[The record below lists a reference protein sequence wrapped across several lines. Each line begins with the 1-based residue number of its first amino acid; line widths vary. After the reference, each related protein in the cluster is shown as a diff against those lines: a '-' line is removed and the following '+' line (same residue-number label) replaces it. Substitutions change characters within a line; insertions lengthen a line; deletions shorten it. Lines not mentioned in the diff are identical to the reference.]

1 MNRGVAPRLH
11 GASIS
16 APLEAYAESDSPAP
30 ASVLPRRGQQKA
42 ASRGISAWISALR
55 VVFGIAVVI
64 GVAVAVAWSAHRYAL
79 TSPRFSVRNIEV
91 RGGERVGAQQV
102 KEQGGVAVGANLFAM
117 DTAQVERGMLDNPW
131 VSSIKVTRKLP
142 NTLEVTLTERQARA
156 IAVLSGKLYLVSPS
170 GEPFKPLAPKDPIDL
185 PVITGLDPTELV
197 RDRQSELA
205 RLKHGLEVLR
215 QYERL
220 GMSRSYA
227 AQEVHLAPGGSVTLS
242 VGKAGIM
249 LNLGVGQ
256 LRQRLLMA
264 ERVVLEMRRGG
275 RVPGIVFAD
284 NLAHPERVVVRMR

>member
-1 MNRGVAPRLH
+1 MNRSVAPRLH
-11 GASIS
+11 GASVS

-30 ASVLPRRGQQKA
+30 ASVMPRRGQHTSPGA
-42 ASRGISAWISALR
+42 SAWISALR
-55 VVFGIAVVI
+55 IVFGIVMVI

-79 TSPRFSVRNIEV
+79 TSPRFAVRNIEV
-91 RGGERVGAQQV
+91 RGGERVGPQQV
-102 KEQGGVAVGANLFAM
+102 KEQGGAAVGANLFAL

-131 VSSIKVTRKLP
+131 VSSVKVTRKLP
-142 NTLEVTLTERQARA
+142 NTLEVSVTERQARA
-156 IAVLSGKLYLVSPS
+156 IAVLNGKLYLVSAS
-170 GEPFKPLAPKDPIDL
+170 GEPFKPLAAKDPVDL
-185 PVITGLDPTELV
+185 PVITGLDPTELA

-205 RLKHGLEVLR
+205 RLKRGLEVLR

>member
-1 MNRGVAPRLH
+1 MSRSVAPRLH

-16 APLEAYAESDSPAP
+16 APLEAYAESESPAP
-30 ASVLPRRGQQKA
+30 APVMARRGRQPEP
-42 ASRGISAWISALR
+42 SRRASAWLSALR
-55 VVFGIAVVI
+55 VVFGTAMVI

-79 TSPRFSVRNIEV
+79 TSPRFSLRTIEV

-102 KEQGGVAVGANLFAM
+102 KEQGGVALGGNLFAL
-117 DTAQVERGMLDNPW
+117 DTAQVERGMLENPW
-131 VSSIKVTRKLP
+131 VSSVKVARKLP
-142 NTLEVTLTERQARA
+142 NTLEVTVTERQARA

-170 GEPFKPLAPKDPIDL
+170 GEPFKPLAAKDPIDL
-185 PVITGLDPTELV
+185 PIITGLDATELA
-197 RDRQSELA
+197 RDRQNELT
-205 RLKHGLEVLR
+205 RLQYGLEVLR

-220 GMSRSYA
+220 GMSRSYV
-227 AQEVHLAPGGSVTLS
+227 AQEVNLAAGGSVTLS